1 MNKYV
6 VIILMLFTLGTYGQN
21 PYYEALEL
29 SKYGS
34 LSEDKILLDLSEL
47 DSTEIRRIFSNYVPG
62 GSKIST
68 HINDIIENP
77 FIRIVGTTQSGNEL
91 TSSGEV
97 TSNQNIG
104 KFDGLNITNVAD
116 GLAKFLVER
125 TKQELSISFFQK
137 FKSTVDAN
145 PDFKR
150 LFPSTVRVLEVID
163 RDIYLLSNY
172 LITLRASFQDDLD
185 NLLLQLEPFLIE
197 KQKVLSDKEEVANS
211 IDYFLSALLLV
222 NNIQSG
228 VHPAEAIGK
237 LSYQPTR
244 SGNLAATNLKELVKL
259 FTIFSKSLTSNTKTN
274 YWIESDSLKLLLNRT
289 SFQIYLGL
297 LYQQHGNEVIFGKEF
312 KFYLDKVA
320 AGLTSGGKEL
330 ANYQNVIRR
339 FISNTDRLQM
349 AISSVQQN
357 EATTNSYNEV
367 LRASLQLL
375 SDFQEFKTID
385 SIVNSDGLPEV
396 IEVIRLFDDLYVNVK
411 AGEYHSSV
419 LDLSKLLR
427 AVLRDSYTW
436 DGQLVKYGSFM
447 ANVAKAENS
456 DQVQAAIEAIALPVG
471 SASIKR
477 KSKTNIA
484 LNAFVGLAPG
494 REYLNT
500 TDEWKSTFGLSS
512 PVGVAFSWGNY
523 KKNTTCDCYDEK
535 GSMSIF
541 LSLVDIGA
549 FSTFRFNDNETEEL
563 PDVSFSNIFSPGLYL
578 VKGLPNIPVS
588 VGLGGQLGP
597 QLRKIEATKIN
608 TTDGLNASFKLFVA
622 VDIPLINFYTKSRE

>member
-1 MNKYV
+1 M
-6 VIILMLFTLGTYGQN
+6 IFLMLVSLRTYGQN
-21 PYYEALEL
+21 PYYESIEL
-29 SKYGS
+29 SKYGT
-34 LSEDKILLDLSEL
+34 LSQNKILLDLSDL
-47 DSTEIRRIFSNYVPG
+47 DSAEIRRIFSKYVPE
-62 GSKIST
+62 GSKVST

-91 TSSGEV
+91 ISSGTV
-97 TSNQNIG
+97 ASNQSTG

-150 LFPSTVRVLEVID
+150 LFPSTVSVLDVID

-185 NLLLQLEPFLIE
+185 NLLIQLEPYLIE
-197 KQKVLSDKEEVANS
+197 KQKVLSDKEEVANA
-211 IDYFLSALLLV
+211 IDYFLSASLLV

-228 VHPAEAIGK
+228 VHPAEAISK

-244 SGNLAATNLKELVKL
+244 PENLAATNLKELVKL
-259 FTIFSKSLTSNTKTN
+259 FTIFSKSLTSNAEGN
-274 YWIESDSLKLLLNRT
+274 YWIESDSLNLMLNRT

-297 LYQQHGNEVIFGKEF
+297 LYQQHGSEVIFGKEF
-312 KFYLDKVA
+312 SFYLDKVA
-320 AGLTSGGKEL
+320 AGLNSGGKEL
-330 ANYQNVIRR
+330 ANYQNFIRG
-339 FISNTDRLQM
+339 FINNTDRLQT
-349 AISSVQQN
+349 AILSVQKN
-357 EATTNSYNEV
+357 ETPIAAYSEV
-367 LRASLQLL
+367 LRTSLQLMNN
-375 SDFQEFKTID
+375 FQEFKTID
-385 SIVNSDGLPEV
+385 QMVNTDGLVEV
-396 IEVIRLFDDLYVNVK
+396 MEVMRLFDDLYVNVK
-411 AGEYHSSV
+411 AGEYHSLV

-427 AVLRDSYTW
+427 AVLGDSYTW

-456 DQVQAAIEAIALPVG
+456 DQVQAAIESIALPVG

-477 KSKTNIA
+477 KSNTNIA

-494 REYLNT
+494 REYLNA
-500 TDEWKSTFGLSS
+500 TDEWKTTFGLSS

-523 KKNTTCDCYDEK
+523 KKKTTCDCYDEK

-588 VGLGGQLGP
+588 VGVGGQLGP
-597 QLRKIEATKIN
+597 QLRKIEATKVS
-608 TTDGLNASFKLFVA
+608 TTDGLNASFKLFLA
-622 VDIPLINFYTKSRE
+622 VDIPLINFYTKSRD